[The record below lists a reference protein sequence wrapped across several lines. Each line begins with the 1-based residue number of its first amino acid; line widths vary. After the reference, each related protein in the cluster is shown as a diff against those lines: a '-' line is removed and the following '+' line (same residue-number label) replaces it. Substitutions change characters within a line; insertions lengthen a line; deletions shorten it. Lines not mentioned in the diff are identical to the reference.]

1 MAFAKRSRATHTHST
16 TGPWMLS
23 CMAPLSPTPTRLFL
37 LTTHNDLWKWLSFFV
52 FFFFFCFFFVIIAAA
67 GPFK

>member
-1 MAFAKRSRATHTHST
+1 
-16 TGPWMLS
+16 
-23 CMAPLSPTPTRLFL
+23 MAPLSPTPTRLFL

-52 FFFFFCFFFVIIAAA
+52 FFFFFFCFFFVIIAAA